1 MKVYPCP
8 VSEILDDERFEELIA
23 EYAAESKADEAPQY
37 DPDRELYVKIESLG
51 VLQAI
56 KATHNDEMVG
66 FAVVVLSQAPH
77 YRDIIATTE
86 SLFVEKKM
94 RVTGAGLALI
104 RAAEEVALH
113 KGCNALFVSAPAG
126 GQLEK
131 LMPKLKYRESHK
143 VFARVL

>member
-1 MKVYPCP
+1 
-8 VSEILDDERFEELIA
+8 
-23 EYAAESKADEAPQY
+23 
-37 DPDRELYVKIESLG
+37 
-51 VLQAI
+51 
-56 KATHNDEMVG
+56 
-66 FAVVVLSQAPH
+66 VVLSQAPH